1 MSFRYSFAWPGME
14 ERLADAEEAA
24 ETNGT
29 PELGRRAREL
39 VQDRNRARS
48 SRSAAGFFEDVEH
61 EIY

>member
-24 ETNGT
+24 EMNGT

-39 VQDRNRARS
+39 VQDR
-48 SRSAAGFFEDVEH
+48 SAAGFFEDVEH

>member
-1 MSFRYSFAWPGME
+1 ME

-24 ETNGT
+24 EMNGT